1 MSRPEPGLS
10 RVPSSLMGS
19 RVAIGSLRLVLFL
32 HFVAFAAGAALLVS
46 AGCGAGPS
54 SRLGADD
61 DEEEALRLALADR
74 RTYDVSLPPAEG
86 SPQLVASFRSAAEG
100 RAALQRGDLD
110 GAEDLL
116 ERALGLD
123 PANPFSYLLL
133 ADLRIR
139 RGDLRQAL
147 VFLDKAEIHF
157 RGHPYWLGEVYA
169 RKGLCWEKLGSA
181 TEARRAFRRSLD
193 YDPSNRASREGLD
206 RLGDGAEKV
215 RGPG

>member
-1 MSRPEPGLS
+1 M
-10 RVPSSLMGS
+10 
-19 RVAIGSLRLVLFL
+19 VLFL
-32 HFVAFAAGAALLVS
+32 LAVVLAAGAPLLVS
-46 AGCGAGPS
+46 TGCGVGPS
-54 SRLGADD
+54 TRLETDD
-61 DEEEALRLALADR
+61 EEALRLALADR

-100 RAALQRGDLD
+100 RAALQQGDLA

-133 ADLRIR
+133 ADIRMR

-157 RGHPYWLGEVYA
+157 RGHPYWLGEVYG
-169 RKGLCWEKLGSA
+169 RKGLCWEKLGSP
-181 TEARRAFRRSLD
+181 TEARKAFRRSLD
-193 YDPSNRASREGLD
+193 YDPSNRASRAGLD
-206 RLGDGAEKV
+206 RLGDGAEKA